1 MVLYWKVWHSWMNM
15 SIILKHFVRWFLVLR
30 SETSCLYV
38 MNICRRAAHFWWQ
51 RQILEP
57 EATAAF
63 YFFVAAS
70 TLRCKRGC
78 VELSLTRSSFLEG
91 HKQICCQELSWGRLL
106 QSPLIFTISPE
117 DLLCLEHEWCAH
129 TGIPLAKSSTKTIT
143 FFRGLLV
150 SLAPCFFFFFLSPV
164 VTDISLQRGQLCGE
178 LWFVGNDKAISSL
191 DRVWGLEA

>member
-1 MVLYWKVWHSWMNM
+1 MNM
-15 SIILKHFVRWFLVLR
+15 SIILKHFVRRFLVLR
-30 SETSCLYV
+30 SE
-38 MNICRRAAHFWWQ
+38 FWWQ

-78 VELSLTRSSFLEG
+78 VELSLTCSSFLEG

-117 DLLCLEHEWCAH
+117 DLLCLEHEWYAH

-178 LWFVGNDKAISSL
+178 LWFVGNNDKAISSL
-191 DRVWGLEA
+191 ERVWGLEA